1 MIERITSGSEPLDLV
16 LGGGLPRDAI
26 IMLVGA
32 PGSGKTILAQQ
43 WVFANATPERPALY
57 LTTVSE
63 PLEKILRYGQTMSFF
78 DQRAVGHSVHYEDL
92 GATLR
97 DHGLRGVLERLRD
110 LIREQQPM
118 MIVIDSFRAMHP
130 YADRSSGFRR
140 FLHDLAGML
149 SAVPV
154 TTLWVGEYEEDDI
167 ARDPEFAVAD
177 AIVALSSA
185 QVGQRSARALQVH
198 KLRGGGFL
206 AGKHAYR
213 LSAEGLDVFPR
224 LADAA
229 DASSYVLSD
238 QRVPSGVKAVD
249 DMLEDGY
256 WPGASTLVAGPSG
269 VGKTLM
275 GLHFVFRALQL
286 GERAVIATLQEDRY
300 QLERTAAR
308 FGWTLDAENLTVLYG
323 SPVDLYVD
331 EWVYELLAT
340 IKDTGASRVLV
351 DSLGDLQVAAP
362 DQARFREYLYSL
374 LQRSSRGGTS
384 LMMTYEVPE
393 LFGVTRLSEVT
404 ASHLADNVLL
414 LQYAQISK
422 SMTRTLT
429 VLKTRASDHDP
440 AIREFRITPEGIG
453 LVADGT
459 TGWVQA

>member
-1 MIERITSGSEPLDLV
+1 MIERITSGSEALDVV

-26 IMLVGA
+26 VMLVGA

-78 DQRAVGHSVHYEDL
+78 DQKAVGRSVYYEDL
-92 GATLR
+92 GVTLR
-97 DHGLRGVLERLRD
+97 DQGLRGVLDRLRD

-149 SAVPV
+149 SATPV
-154 TTLWVGEYEEDDI
+154 TCLWVGEYEEADI
-167 ARDPEFAVAD
+167 PRDPEFAVAD
-177 AIVALSSA
+177 AIVALSSTH
-185 QVGQRSARALQVH
+185 VGQRSARSLQVH
-198 KLRGGGFL
+198 KLRGGDFL
-206 AGKHAYR
+206 AGTHAYR
-213 LSAEGLDVFPR
+213 LSADGVDVFPR
-224 LADAA
+224 LADAP
-229 DASSYVLSD
+229 DSSIYPFNGGRI
-238 QRVPSGVKAVD
+238 QSGVAAVD

-256 WPGASTLVAGPSG
+256 WPGASTLVAGPTG

-275 GLHFVFRALQL
+275 GLHFVFRAVQQ
-286 GERAVIATLQEDRY
+286 GERAVIATMQEDPS

-308 FGWTLDAENLTVLYG
+308 FGWSVDADGLTVLYG

-331 EWVYELLAT
+331 EWVYELLET
-340 IKDTGASRVLV
+340 IKATGASRVLV
-351 DSLGDLQVAAP
+351 DSLGDLQAASP
-362 DQARFREYLYSL
+362 DETRFREYLYSL

-393 LFGVTRLSEVT
+393 LFGATRLSEIA

-414 LQYAQISK
+414 LQYAEISRM
-422 SMTRTLT
+422 MTRTLT
-429 VLKTRASDHDP
+429 VLKTRASGHDP
-440 AIREFRITPEGIG
+440 EVREFRITPDGIS
-453 LVADGT
+453 LVAEST
-459 TGWVQA
+459 TE